1 MAKKKKTKTKRLVP
15 MTPKAGISKTRRRFE
30 DGGSLKK

>member
-1 MAKKKKTKTKRLVP
+1 MAKKKKTKTKRSVP
-15 MTPKAGISKTRRRFE
+15 MTPKAGYTLKKRRFE